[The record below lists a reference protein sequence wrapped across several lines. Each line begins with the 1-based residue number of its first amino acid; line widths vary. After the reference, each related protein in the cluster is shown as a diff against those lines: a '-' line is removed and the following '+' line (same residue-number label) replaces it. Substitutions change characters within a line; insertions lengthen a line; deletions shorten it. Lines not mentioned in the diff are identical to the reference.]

1 MIINKNKRRLLPPL
15 LIGLLFVTGL
25 ALSLVRVPQGSVAL
39 LSWRGGGTPT
49 LLRPGWSLRVPF
61 LQRVERLADR
71 GLVIEQTADVTSR
84 AGEPIGLPYR
94 LVVTLTEKEL
104 LALHREHPQGVVAA
118 LRAWVDGRLL
128 QAAGAISTYD
138 LASGQALAR
147 LEGWLRGGLEDRFAG
162 RCRATLAAPVV
173 PQRVRQLFTPDV
185 IDGARRES
193 GQRVVLVGLDGA
205 DWDVI
210 DPMIERGELPHFA
223 ALKRDGAWG
232 PMRSNV
238 PTLSPLL
245 WTTIATGKSPDRHG
259 INDFLVADPRTGQ
272 RVPINSTFR
281 RVKALWNILAEAGM
295 ASDVIAWWATWPA
308 EPIPGHMISDR
319 VSYSTFDV
327 ADAEAGGAAV
337 FPPAYGEVVERL
349 RVAEETITHAGIRRF
364 LRIDEPTFRRAR
376 SAAAAG
382 EPLGEAEESIN
393 LMARVLAATETYR
406 KVALDILRTRRAE
419 GGLPP
424 LFAVYFQGID
434 EVNHRFA
441 HCAPPR
447 ARLCSDEDSRR
458 FGDAVA
464 AFYRYQDE
472 ILGELFAAADGAT
485 VMVVSDHG
493 FSSGDNRP
501 DDVKPFIE
509 GRPGLW
515 HDLIGVFAAR
525 GPGIATGEIAS
536 LSLYDV
542 APTVLYLLGFPLPED
557 MPGKVAVEAIEERFV
572 TANEIVTIPSYEPL
586 PGAGEGPDV
595 KPAPAALH
603 GAGDAEMVAQLRA
616 LGYVGAGGSA
626 SLPLSDPIAQGSG
639 AVLAGA
645 PPASGV
651 PTLLYHTN
659 LAAVLLGKRQF
670 EEAEAEYRKALD
682 LDPEASEA
690 ITGLAILHDL
700 RGEPERALELLERI
714 VRRDEE
720 AAPARL
726 AKMAEIYAGMG
737 RPADGVAYL
746 RRLQREPLPGPH
758 WEAGI
763 DVALGMLL
771 REAGEPT
778 EAEAALRRALAIE
791 PASVTA
797 MQELFMIYDARGRV
811 ADLEPELRAALR
823 VDPGLAMHRNW
834 LGLVLQRRGDFKGA
848 EGEFRQTIELAP
860 ELTGVMAN
868 LGALYLRQGRASEA
882 VAILRQAVEQDPR
895 NLEGRTN
902 LISALGMEGDVAGA
916 RREVEAAGELGQRSA
931 DYHTA
936 LAFALHYNGRPAEAL
951 AEIRT
956 ALSIDPRHAGARRV
970 QQEIEAGEALPEGG
984 R

>member
-1 MIINKNKRRLLPPL
+1 MA
-15 LIGLLFVTGL
+15 IGLAF
-25 ALSLVRVPQGSVAL
+25 SLLRVPQGSVAL

-49 LLRPGWSLRVPF
+49 LLRPGWWFRVPL
-61 LQRVERLADR
+61 LQRAERLADR
-71 GLVIEQTADVTSR
+71 GLVIEQTAEVASR
-84 AGEPIGLPYR
+84 AGEPVGLPYR
-94 LVVTLTEKEL
+94 LVLTLSEKEL
-104 LALHREHPQGVVAA
+104 LALHREHPRGVAAA
-118 LRAWVDGRLL
+118 LRAWVDDRLL

-138 LASGQALAR
+138 LASGQALTR
-147 LEGWLRGGLEDRFAG
+147 LEGWLRGGLEERFAG
-162 RCRATLAAPVV
+162 RCNISFGAPVV
-173 PQRVRQLFTPDV
+173 PPGVRQLFNPEM

-193 GQRVVLVGLDGA
+193 AQRVVLIGLDGA
-205 DWDVI
+205 DWDLI
-210 DPMIERGELPHFA
+210 DPMIERSELPHFA

-232 PMRSNV
+232 RMRSNV

-281 RVKALWNILAEAGM
+281 RVKALWSILAEAGM

-308 EPIPGHMISDR
+308 DPIPGHMISDR
-319 VSYSTFDV
+319 VSYSTFDL
-327 ADAEAGGAAV
+327 AGAEAGSAAV
-337 FPPAYGEVVERL
+337 FPPAYAEVVERL
-349 RVAEETITHAGIRRF
+349 RVADDTITHAGIRRF
-364 LRIDEPTFRRAR
+364 LHIDEPTFRRAR

-393 LMARVLAATETYR
+393 LMTRVLAATETYR

-447 ARLCSDEDSRR
+447 TRLCSAEDSRR
-458 FGDAVA
+458 FRDAVA

-472 ILGELFAAADGAT
+472 ILGELFAAAEGAT
-485 VMVVSDHG
+485 VIVVSDHG
-493 FSSGDNRP
+493 FSSGDGRP
-501 DDVKPFIE
+501 EDVKPFIE

-525 GPGIATGEIAS
+525 GPGIAPGEIAS

-557 MPGKVAVEAIEERFV
+557 MPGKVAVEAIDAEFV
-572 TANEIVTIPSYEPL
+572 AANTVVTIPSYEPL
-586 PGAGEGPDV
+586 PGAGERPSSRPV
-595 KPAPAALH
+595 PAALH
-603 GAGDAEMVAQLRA
+603 GAGDAAMLAQLRA
-616 LGYVGAGGSA
+616 LGYVGGEGNA
-626 SLPLSDPIAQGSG
+626 SLPQSDPIAGDGDAAQT
-639 AVLAGA
+639 GA
-645 PPASGV
+645 PVAAGV

-690 ITGLAILHDL
+690 ITGLAILHDM
-700 RGEPERALELLERI
+700 RGEPERALELLDRI
-714 VRRDEE
+714 VRRDGD

-726 AKMAEIYAGMG
+726 AKMAEIYAGLG
-737 RPADGVAYL
+737 RAADGVAYL
-746 RRLQREPLPGPH
+746 RRLQREPLPGPR

-771 REAGEPT
+771 RAAGEPA
-778 EAEAALRRALAIE
+778 EAEAALRRALAKE

-797 MQELFMIYDARGRV
+797 MQELFALYDGRGRAV
-811 ADLEPELRAALR
+811 DLEPELRAALQ
-823 VDPGLAMHRNW
+823 VDPGLPMHRNW

-848 EGEFRQTIELAP
+848 EEQFRQTTELAP

-868 LGALYLRQGRASEA
+868 LGALYLRQGRAPEA

-895 NLEGRTN
+895 NVEARTN
-902 LISALGMEGDVAGA
+902 LISALGMEGEVAAA
-916 RREVEAAGELGQRSA
+916 RLEVEAAGELGQRSA

-936 LAFALHYNGRPAEAL
+936 LAFALHYNGRPAEAQV
-951 AEIRT
+951 EIRA
-956 ALSIDPRHAGARRV
+956 ALAIDPRHAGARRV
-970 QQEIEAGEALPEGG
+970 QQEIEAGEALPDGG